1 METLG
6 QKILLRFGVDS
17 EQPKSEEEE
26 LREGRGGREGEN
38 RSVELSEERGE
49 RRRGERNRGRGRRV
63 GLEAENSPLFERPS
77 IVNRDVSR
85 HSYNIQDAQNAGRLE
100 LFDQTIVRRTP
111 QLSSSSPTTS
121 SRFLLFVPSLISR
134 KITHLVGPL

>member
-17 EQPKSEEEE
+17 EQLESGEEE
-26 LREGRGGREGEN
+26 LREGREGREGEN

-77 IVNRDVSR
+77 IVNIETSLVTPTTSKMFKP
-85 HSYNIQDAQNAGRLE
+85 LE
-100 LFDQTIVRRTP
+100 D
-111 QLSSSSPTTS
+111 SSSSTKLSFVGRLDSLPAAPPLPLAS
-121 SRFLLFVPSLISR
+121 SSLFHR
-134 KITHLVGPL
+134 